1 MRFQGSLGVLCCCMG
16 LAACTDGK
24 AATRDTEGQLVLE
37 LGGPHGS
44 LRQALQ
50 TAGVTLGPAMRLQEP
65 ADPAESGD
73 GAQKEPGSGDAGANA
88 TADPPQPP
96 PVPEP
101 VPEPDAE
108 PYVVVTLAER
118 QTLIH
123 LARKYLGDANR
134 FREILT
140 LNGWSEADSRRLLP
154 GQRVKIPRS
163 DGGRPAGR

>member
-1 MRFQGSLGVLCCCMG
+1 MRFLGIGVWCCCLG

-50 TAGVTLGPAMRLQEP
+50 TAGVALGPAMRLQEP
-65 ADPAESGD
+65 ADPVEAG
-73 GAQKEPGSGDAGANA
+73 GRAQKEPGSGDADA

-96 PVPEP
+96 PKTEP
-101 VPEPDAE
+101 TPEPDAD

-154 GQRVKIPRS
+154 GQRVKIPRP
-163 DGGRPAGR
+163 DGSRPAGR